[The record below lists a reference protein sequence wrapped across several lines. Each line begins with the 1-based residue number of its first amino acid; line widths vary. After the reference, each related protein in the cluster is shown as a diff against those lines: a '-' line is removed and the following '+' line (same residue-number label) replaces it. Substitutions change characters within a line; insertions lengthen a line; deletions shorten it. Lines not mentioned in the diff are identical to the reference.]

1 MNNTFDKPNATYKF
15 SRLFP
20 GVDFVKASFLD
31 IMIDISNAMADIEH
45 PVYVIIGR
53 TMSFGGTSLSYLEH
67 QDKETV
73 LIWRYDNSIALQSM
87 LKQEMTS
94 YNVKMTDM
102 G

>member
-1 MNNTFDKPNATYKF
+1 MPVHLSRSVPTTNVRISFSCIRFLYSSINTFDKPNATNKF

-53 TMSFGGTSLSYLEH
+53 TYIYQYREKSRTSSQRDCLNLA
-67 QDKETV
+67 
-73 LIWRYDNSIALQSM
+73 I
-87 LKQEMTS
+87 
-94 YNVKMTDM
+94 
-102 G
+102 